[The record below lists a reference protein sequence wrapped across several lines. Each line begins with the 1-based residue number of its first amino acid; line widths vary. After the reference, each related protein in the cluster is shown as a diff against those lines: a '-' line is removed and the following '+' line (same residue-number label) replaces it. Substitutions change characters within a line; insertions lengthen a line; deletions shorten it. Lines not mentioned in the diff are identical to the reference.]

1 MSTFFNYRKEIDV
14 TLDRLKKMERDLGH
28 KEKQLREKEMKLK
41 EREKNLEQQF
51 KVVVG
56 ILCNNRTNHAI

>member
-1 MSTFFNYRKEIDV
+1 MLSYLISFCFTDRKEIQA
-14 TLDRLKKMERDLGH
+14 TLDRLKRAEIDISLKEQELKER
-28 KEKQLREKEMKLK
+28 EMKLK

-56 ILCNNRTNHAI
+56 